1 MPTAKKKE
9 TDPFPISPEQMKW
22 PFRTEKERKKIIQW
36 HKKQQ
41 KRRIVLEGVEL
52 APF

>member
-1 MPTAKKKE
+1 MLTAKKKE
-9 TDPFPISPEQMKW
+9 TDFPISPEQMKW
-22 PFRTEKERKKIIQW
+22 PFRTAEERKKIIQW

-41 KRRIVLEGVEL
+41 KRRIVLEGVEE

>member
-1 MPTAKKKE
+1 MNTENSTE

-22 PFRTEKERKKIIQW
+22 PFRTAEERKKIIQW

-41 KRRIVLEGVEL
+41 KRRIVLEGVEE

>member
-1 MPTAKKKE
+1 
-9 TDPFPISPEQMKW
+9 MKW
-22 PFRTEKERKKIIQW
+22 PFRTAEERKKIIQW

-41 KRRIVLEGVEL
+41 KRRIVLEGVEE